1 MKPENILEI
10 KDLTV
15 NFPIT
20 GGFFSRR
27 VGEVKAVEKV
37 SLEVVKGETMGLV
50 GESGCGKSTLGKAV
64 INILHFGAP
73 DVYYKRRDMAQN
85 CRWSRQYSRP
95 QAERDEKVPR

>member
-27 VGEVKAVEKV
+27 VGEVKAV
-37 SLEVVKGETMGLV
+37 
-50 GESGCGKSTLGKAV
+50 GESLT
-64 INILHFGAP
+64 
-73 DVYYKRRDMAQN
+73 R
-85 CRWSRQYSRP
+85 SR
-95 QAERDEKVPR
+95 KG